1 MTLRPT
7 LTTTTAP
14 EILANIQAIQSAEQR
29 TRASVVQELL
39 TLGLKARGK
48 ALAGVV
54 GRRGG
59 ARRVHARDSVGVKS

>member
-1 MTLRPT
+1 MIYRPT

-14 EILANIQAIQSAEQR
+14 EILATIQAIQAAEQR

-54 GRRGG
+54 RRSG
-59 ARRVHARDSVGVKS
+59 ARHVHARDSVGVKS